1 MWKIGVMGKILVT
14 HGRNVIVLVADGRSP
29 LSFTRSE
36 VVKIQAAGCNR
47 VKYSWFN
54 SVMEKNYED

>member
-1 MWKIGVMGKILVT
+1 MT
-14 HGRNVIVLVADGRSP
+14 HVRKVIVLVADGRSP

-36 VVKIQAAGCNR
+36 VVKIQAAGFNR

>member
-1 MWKIGVMGKILVT
+1 MT
-14 HGRNVIVLVADGRSP
+14 HVRKVIVLVADGRSP
-29 LSFTRSE
+29 LSFTRSEAE

>member
-1 MWKIGVMGKILVT
+1 MTYGKKI
-14 HGRNVIVLVADGRSP
+14 IVLVADGRAP
-29 LSFTRSE
+29 LSFTHSE